1 MIGNHS
7 NEIPLQRTSAQEH
20 PLSPTDIA
28 RETLRRL
35 AARRVAPTPDNYR
48 QLYHE
53 IAGHAANDTA
63 EADGAAEQMLLELAA
78 ELPRG
83 PVHASVE
90 QIAGRIEQAVA
101 EKNWEAC
108 KAALTALGEL
118 HAAAPPAAA
127 PWAKLLK
134 DILRHWE
141 TRHGKITLAKKRD
154 GLERVLGKFGAD
166 PALLGVKLQALIESW
181 TEPAAAEEKP
191 FELVDAPATPAAVTA
206 IATPSSA
213 TAATA
218 TANAEDIPAA
228 RLRQLIGQLLNA
240 TASASVNQNPDLAAE
255 AKALA
260 HQARTADD
268 GEGTAQFAAAL
279 KAFLPRL
286 EHSADH
292 APAMQKGLVRL
303 LNLLLKSMR
312 NLAIDDPWLDGE
324 IETVEKLIASPLD
337 ARLIENTER
346 GLKDLVLKQG
356 VLRHGLVEVKNTL
369 KNMVSHFIDR
379 LGELS
384 ASTGDY
390 YEKISGYA
398 EQISRTEDVTELNYL
413 LNEVMRE
420 TRLIQTRAQTS
431 HDELITTRREVEAAQ
446 AKIRQLEG
454 DLAHISEKLREDQLT
469 GTLNRR
475 GLDDSFERE
484 AARADRH
491 GLPLCLALL
500 DVDDFKQL
508 NDKYGHQTGD
518 DALVHLTRII
528 RDTLRPDDIVA
539 RYGGEEFLILL
550 PDTGLDE
557 AVAVIVR
564 LQRAL
569 TRQLFLHNNERML
582 ITFSAGVAQRAAGE
596 NKDAV
601 IGRADQALYQAKGAG
616 KNRVI
621 AAA

>member
-1 MIGNHS
+1 M
-7 NEIPLQRTSAQEH
+7 QRASAQES
-20 PLSPTDIA
+20 PLSPTDVA

-53 IAGHAANDTA
+53 IAGQPADDAAGTG
-63 EADGAAEQMLLELAA
+63 GAAAQMLLRLAA
-78 ELPRG
+78 ELPRD
-83 PVHASVE
+83 PAHAGLE

-108 KAALTALGEL
+108 KAALAALGES
-118 HAAAPPAAA
+118 HAASPPAAV
-127 PWAKLLK
+127 PWARLFK

-141 TRHGKITLAKKRD
+141 TRHGKITLARKRE
-154 GLERVLGKFGAD
+154 GLERVLGKFGSD
-166 PALLGVKLQALIESW
+166 PTLLGAKLQALIESW

-191 FELVDAPATPAAVTA
+191 LELVDAPVTPAVTA
-206 IATPSSA
+206 AMTPSSD
-213 TAATA
+213 AAGA
-218 TANAEDIPAA
+218 PVASAEYTPAA
-228 RLRQLIGQLLNA
+228 RLRELIGQLLDA
-240 TASASVNQNPDLAAE
+240 TASACVNQDPDLAAE
-255 AKALA
+255 ARALA
-260 HQARTADD
+260 HRARTADD
-268 GEGTAQFAAAL
+268 GEGTAQFAAGL
-279 KAFLPRL
+279 NAFLPRL

-312 NLAIDDPWLDGE
+312 NLAVDDPWLDGE

-346 GLKDLVLKQG
+346 SLKDLVLKQG
-356 VLRHGLVEVKNTL
+356 VLKHGLVEVKNTL

-420 TRLIQTRAQTS
+420 TRLIQSSAKTS
-431 HDELITTRREVEAAQ
+431 HDELIATRREVEAAQ
-446 AKIRQLEG
+446 ARIRQLEG
-454 DLAHISEKLREDQLT
+454 DLAHVSEKMREDQLT
-469 GTLNRR
+469 GALNRR
-475 GLDDSFERE
+475 GLDDGFERE

-500 DVDDFKQL
+500 DVDNFKQL
-508 NDKYGHQTGD
+508 NDKYGHQAGD
-518 DALVHLTRII
+518 DALVYLTRII

-569 TRQLFLHNNERML
+569 TRQLFLHNNERVL

-596 NKDAV
+596 GRDELV
-601 IGRADQALYQAKGAG
+601 GRADKALYQAKGAG

-621 AAA
+621 AAV